1 MDARADDRQILEPA
15 PQLVG
20 DRQAL
25 SRGRL
30 EDHEL
35 RRFPVGELAE
45 TNRLVSGA
53 PDDELEQS
61 PGVRMR
67 LADQNSGHAH
77 TLGGARMGSARH
89 LV

>member
-1 MDARADDRQILEPA
+1 M
-15 PQLVG
+15 PQLVRN
-20 DRQAL
+20 RQPL

-35 RRFPVGELAE
+35 RGFPIGQLAE
-45 TNRLVSGA
+45 TDRFVSGA

-67 LADQNSGHAH
+67 LADQNSGHV
-77 TLGGARMGSARH
+77 TSVGDGSMEDVAA